1 MTFLTLS
8 SELADVYVILGMTRY
23 TVRFELDFRGWS
35 RVAAL
40 AIEFCVR
47 SIEREARLFA
57 VVEFPHAPAV
67 GGVTFRALAAEASLM
82 DIFIFV
88 TTDAAGISY
97 PERAL

>member
-8 SELADVYVILGMTRY
+8 SELADVHVILGMTRY
-23 TVRFELDFRGWS
+23 TVRFELDFRGWP

-40 AIEFCVR
+40 AVDFCVR
-47 SIEREARLFA
+47 PIEREASLFT

-82 DIFIFV
+82 NVLVFV
-88 TTDAAGISY
+88 TTDAAGISC